1 MRSPVFQRVNKIPL
15 SIMSEGMTALVL
27 GASGEIGK
35 QLVRELI
42 NNAAFSRIT
51 LVTRRQLDVNSDKV
65 EQKIVDFEKLDD
77 YKEAFEGA
85 QVGFCCLGTTRGK
98 AGAKGFVHVD
108 RDYVSHAARLLKE
121 ANCPHFHLVTSNGAN
136 KNSFF
141 LYTKTKG
148 EVEELVKDLN
158 FPHLTIYRPSL
169 LLCDREESRP
179 LEKVAQI
186 VVRGFDWRNKVSVGT
201 DTVASA
207 MIANTLESQTSA
219 KSEEPK
225 VEILENTDIL
235 RLGID

>member
-1 MRSPVFQRVNKIPL
+1 
-15 SIMSEGMTALVL
+15 MSEGITALVL
-27 GASGEIGK
+27 GGSGEIGK

-42 NNAAFSRIT
+42 NNAAFSRVI
-51 LVTRRQLDVNSDKV
+51 LVARRQLNIESEKA

-85 QVGFCCLGTTRGK
+85 QVAYCCLGTTRAK
-98 AGAKGFVHVD
+98 AGAKGFVQVD
-108 RDYVSHAARLLKE
+108 RDYVSHAARLLRE
-121 ANCPHFHLVTSNGAN
+121 AGCSHFHLVTAANAN

-141 LYTKTKG
+141 LYSKTKG
-148 EVEELVKDLN
+148 EVEELVQKLN
-158 FPHLTIYRPSL
+158 FPRLSIYRPSL

-186 VVRGFDWRNKVSVGT
+186 VVRGFDWRNKISVGT

-207 MIANTLESQTSA
+207 MIANTLETQPST
-219 KSEEPK
+219 KSEEAK

>member
-1 MRSPVFQRVNKIPL
+1 
-15 SIMSEGMTALVL
+15 MSEGMTALVL
-27 GASGEIGK
+27 GGSGEIGK
-35 QLVRELI
+35 QLVRELVA
-42 NNAAFSRIT
+42 NAAFSRIV
-51 LVTRRQLDVNSDKV
+51 LVTRRQLDIQSEKV

-77 YKEAFEGA
+77 YKEAFGGA

-98 AGAKGFVHVD
+98 AGAKGFIHVD

-121 ANCPHFHLVTSNGAN
+121 GGCSHFHLVSSTGAN
-136 KNSFF
+136 KTSMF
-141 LYTKTKG
+141 LYNKTKG
-148 EVEELVKDLN
+148 EAEELVKELN
-158 FPHLTIYRPSL
+158 FPRLSIYRPSL

-186 VVRGFDWRNKVSVGT
+186 VVRGFDWRNKISIGT

-207 MIANTLESQTSA
+207 MISNTLEPQSPT